1 MSMLARNEV
10 RVAGRQ
16 RGLTIVEI
24 LVAVTLSLILLAGVT
39 QLFVSSKRTYE
50 VQDGLSRLQE
60 NGRFAVDYLA
70 RHVRMA
76 GYMGCLSNASLITM
90 YNNLNNAAT
99 FANNFSIGI
108 EGFEA
113 NGTSPGD
120 AYTITAENPAPSGNA
135 AGWSSALD
143 ADLVGRV
150 LPGTDV
156 IVVRNAAPSS
166 VALVSPFNN
175 SAQLFV
181 SNPND
186 LQIGDVLM
194 VTDCQKASVFQ
205 ATNVQATGFGTNA
218 VHGQAN
224 MTPGNSNSVW
234 GTDQDYTEGGEIMK
248 SEMRVFYVGQGASGR
263 PALFQRSLRNAGGG
277 VQLVSDEL
285 VEGVENMQVLYGE
298 DTDGDRTADA
308 YREAD
313 NVADW
318 GQVVS
323 ARISLLVRSPEN
335 SLPEPETNT
344 FDVGGVDVDPVDDRR
359 LRQVFTTTIT
369 LRNRAS

>member
-1 MSMLARNEV
+1 MSMFARNEV

-24 LVAVTLSLILLAGVT
+24 LVAVTLSLILLAGVS
-39 QLFVSSKRTYE
+39 QLFISSKRTYE

-76 GYMGCLSNASLITM
+76 GYMGCLSNASLITIH
-90 YNNLNNAAT
+90 NNLNNAAT
-99 FANNFSIGI
+99 FANNFSVGI

-113 NGTSPGD
+113 NGTAPGD
-120 AYTITAENPAPSGNA
+120 AYPITAENPAPSGNA

-156 IVVRNAAPSS
+156 IVIRNAAPSS
-166 VALVSPFNN
+166 VALVAPYNDSG
-175 SAQLFV
+175 QVFV

-186 LQIGDVLM
+186 LQTGDILM

-205 ATNVQATGFGTNA
+205 ATNVQPTGFGTNA
-218 VHGQAN
+218 VHSQAS
-224 MTPGNSNSVW
+224 MVPGNNTSVW
-234 GTDQDYTEGGEIMK
+234 GPDQSYTEGGEIMK
-248 SEMRVFYVGQGASGR
+248 SEMRVFYVGRGGSGG

-277 VQLVSDEL
+277 VALVSDEL

-298 DTDGDRTADA
+298 DTNGDRTADI
-308 YREAD
+308 YRTAAA
-313 NVADW
+313 VADW

-323 ARISLLVRSPEN
+323 TRISLLVRSPEN

>member
-1 MSMLARNEV
+1 MFARTEINM
-10 RVAGRQ
+10 AGRQ

-24 LVAVTLSLILLAGVT
+24 LVAVTLSLILLAGVS
-39 QLFVSSKRTYE
+39 QLFISSKRTYE

-76 GYMGCLSNASLITM
+76 GYMGCLSNAGLITM
-90 YNNLNNAAT
+90 HNNLNNAAT
-99 FANNFSIGI
+99 FANNFSVGI

-113 NGTSPGD
+113 NGTAPGS
-120 AYTITAENPAPSGNA
+120 AYAIAAENPAPSGNA
-135 AGWSSALD
+135 GGWSAALD

-156 IVVRNAAPSS
+156 IVIRNASPAS
-166 VALVSPFNN
+166 VALVSPYSD
-175 SAQLFV
+175 SAQVFV

-186 LQIGDVLM
+186 LQIGDILM

-205 ATNVQATGFGTNA
+205 ATNIQSTGFGTNA
-218 VHGQAN
+218 VHSQAN
-224 MTPGNSNSVW
+224 MMPGNNTSVW
-234 GTDQDYTEGGEIMK
+234 GSDQSYTEGGEIMK
-248 SEMRVFYVGQGASGR
+248 SEMRVFYVGQGASGG

-277 VQLVSDEL
+277 VVELVSDEL

-298 DTDGDRTADA
+298 DTNGDRTADA
-308 YREAD
+308 YRTAAA
-313 NVADW
+313 VADW
-318 GQVVS
+318 SQVVS

-335 SLPEPETNT
+335 ALPEAETNT
-344 FDVGGVDVDPVDDRR
+344 FDVGGVTVDPVDDRR